1 MDNFKNIEEILDFA
15 ITNEVRAAEF
25 YENLS
30 DQAKT
35 KSMRETFEKFSKE
48 ERGHEARLKKIKSEG
63 VFKARNEDVL
73 DMKMSD
79 YLVKS
84 NTKGKMTYQDALI
97 LAMKREKAAY
107 KLYKRLAKSAPTK
120 ELKIIFTKLAAEEAN
135 HKLNFEIEYDDY
147 IYIDN

>member
-1 MDNFKNIEEILDFA
+1 MDTFKNIEEILDFA
-15 ITNEVRAAEF
+15 IENEIIAAEF
-25 YENLS
+25 YDKLS
-30 DQAKT
+30 DQAKS
-35 KSMRETFEKFSKE
+35 KSMKETFEKFSKE
-48 ERGHEARLKKIKSEG
+48 ERGNEARLKKIKSEG
-63 VFKARNEDVL
+63 VFKAQKEDIL

-84 NTKGKMTYQDALI
+84 KTKGKMTYQDALI

-120 ELKIIFTKLAAEEAN
+120 ELKIIFTKLATEEAN
-135 HKLNFEIEYDDY
+135 HKMNFEIEYDDY

>member
-1 MDNFKNIEEILDFA
+1 MDTFKNIEEILEFA
-15 ITNEVRAAEF
+15 IDNEVRAAEF
-25 YENLS
+25 YEKLS
-30 DQAKT
+30 GQAKS

-48 ERGHEARLKKIKSEG
+48 ERGHEARLKKIKLEG
-63 VFKARNEDVL
+63 EFKARKEDIL

-135 HKLNFEIEYDDY
+135 HKMNFEIEYDDY

>member
-1 MDNFKNIEEILDFA
+1 MDKFKNIEEILDFA
-15 ITNEVRAAEF
+15 IDNEIRAAEF
-25 YENLS
+25 YEKLS
-30 DQAKT
+30 GQAKS

-48 ERGHEARLKKIKSEG
+48 ERGHEARLKKIKVER
-63 VFKARNEDVL
+63 VFDVKKDDIL

-135 HKLNFEIEYDDY
+135 HKMNFEIEYDDY

>member
-1 MDNFKNIEEILDFA
+1 MDKFKNIEEILDFA
-15 ITNEVRAAEF
+15 IDNEIRAAEF
-25 YENLS
+25 YEKLS
-30 DQAKT
+30 GQAKS

-48 ERGHEARLKKIKSEG
+48 ERGHEARLKKIKAEG
-63 VFKARNEDVL
+63 VFDAKKDDIL

-135 HKLNFEIEYDDY
+135 HKMNFEIEYDDY

>member
-1 MDNFKNIEEILDFA
+1 MDNFNSIDEILDFA
-15 ITNEVRAAEF
+15 ITNEIRAAEF

-30 DQAKT
+30 GQAKK
-35 KSMRETFEKFSKE
+35 KSMKETFDKFSKE

-63 VFKARNEDVL
+63 VFDAKKEDVL

-107 KLYKRLAKSAPTK
+107 KLYIRLSEVATTK
-120 ELKIIFTKLAAEEAN
+120 ELKIIFKKLAGEEAN
-135 HKLNFEIEYDDY
+135 HKMNFEVEYDDY
-147 IYIDN
+147 INIDN

>member
-15 ITNEVRAAEF
+15 ITNEIRAAEF

-30 DQAKT
+30 TQAKT
-35 KSMRETFEKFSKE
+35 KSMKETFEKFSKE

-63 VFKARNEDVL
+63 VFDARKEDIL

-79 YLVKS
+79 YLVKG

-120 ELKIIFTKLAAEEAN
+120 ELKIIFTKLAGEEAN
-135 HKLNFEIEYDDY
+135 HKMNFEIEYDDY

>member
-1 MDNFKNIEEILDFA
+1 MDTFKNIEEILEFA
-15 ITNEVRAAEF
+15 IDNEIRAAEF
-25 YENLS
+25 YEKLS
-30 DQAKT
+30 GQAKS

-48 ERGHEARLKKIKSEG
+48 ERGHEARLKKIKTDG
-63 VFKARNEDVL
+63 VFKAQKEDIL

-135 HKLNFEIEYDDY
+135 HKMNFEIEYDDY

>member
-1 MDNFKNIEEILDFA
+1 MDKFKNIEEILDFA
-15 ITNEVRAAEF
+15 IDNEIRAAEF
-25 YENLS
+25 YEKLS
-30 DQAKT
+30 GQAKS

-48 ERGHEARLKKIKSEG
+48 ERGHEARLKKIKDEG
-63 VFKARNEDVL
+63 VFDAKKDDIL

-135 HKLNFEIEYDDY
+135 HKMNFEIEYDDY

>member
-1 MDNFKNIEEILDFA
+1 MDNFKSIDEILEFA
-15 ITNEVRAAEF
+15 IENEIRAAKF
-25 YENLS
+25 YEELS

-35 KSMRETFEKFSKE
+35 KSMKETFEKFSKE
-48 ERGHEARLKKIKSEG
+48 ERGHEARLKKIKQEG
-63 VFKARNEDVL
+63 KFKSSNKDII

-84 NTKGKMTYQDALI
+84 NVKGKMTYQDALI

-107 KLYKRLAKSAPTK
+107 KWYKRLEKAAPTP
-120 ELKIIFTKLAAEEAN
+120 ELRKIFKKLANEEAN
-135 HKLNFEIEYDDY
+135 HKMNFEIEYDDY

>member
-1 MDNFKNIEEILDFA
+1 MDNFKNIDEILEFA
-15 ITNEVRAAEF
+15 ITNEIRAAEF

-30 DQAKT
+30 TQAKS
-35 KSMRETFEKFSKE
+35 KSMKETFEKFSKE

-63 VFKARNEDVL
+63 VFEARKEDIL

-120 ELKIIFTKLAAEEAN
+120 ELKKIFTKLAGEEAN
-135 HKLNFEIEYDDY
+135 HKMNFEIEYDDY

>member
-1 MDNFKNIEEILDFA
+1 MDKFKNIEEILDFA
-15 ITNEVRAAEF
+15 ITNEIRAAEF
-25 YENLS
+25 YEKLS
-30 DQAKT
+30 GQAKS

-48 ERGHEARLKKIKSEG
+48 ERGHEARLKKIKDEG
-63 VFKARNEDVL
+63 IFDAKKEDIL

>member
-1 MDNFKNIEEILDFA
+1 MDKFKNIEEILDFA
-15 ITNEVRAAEF
+15 IDNEIRAAEF
-25 YENLS
+25 YEKLS
-30 DQAKT
+30 DQAKS

-63 VFKARNEDVL
+63 EFKASKEDIL

-120 ELKIIFTKLAAEEAN
+120 ELKIIFTKLAGEEAN
-135 HKLNFEIEYDDY
+135 HKMNFEIEYDDY
-147 IYIDN
+147 INIDN

>member
-15 ITNEVRAAEF
+15 ITNEIRAAEF
-25 YENLS
+25 YDNLS
-30 DQAKT
+30 NQAKT
-35 KSMRETFEKFSKE
+35 KSMKETFEKFSKE
-48 ERGHEARLKKIKSEG
+48 ERGHEERLKKIKSEG
-63 VFKARNEDVL
+63 VFEARKEDIL

-79 YLVKS
+79 YLVKG

-120 ELKIIFTKLAAEEAN
+120 ELKIIFTKLAGEEAN
-135 HKLNFEIEYDDY
+135 HKMNFEIEYDDY

>member
-1 MDNFKNIEEILDFA
+1 MDNFKSIDEILDFA
-15 ITNEVRAAEF
+15 ITNEIRAAEF

-30 DQAKT
+30 DKAKT
-35 KSMRETFEKFSKE
+35 KSMKETFEKFSKE
-48 ERGHEARLKKIKSEG
+48 ERGHEARLEKIKNEG
-63 VFKARNEDVL
+63 KFEVRKEDII

-120 ELKIIFTKLAAEEAN
+120 ELKIIFTKLAGEEAN
-135 HKLNFEIEYDDY
+135 HKMNFEIEYDDY
-147 IYIDN
+147 INIDN

>member
-1 MDNFKNIEEILDFA
+1 MDNFKSIDEILDFA
-15 ITNEVRAAEF
+15 ITNEIRAAEF

-30 DQAKT
+30 GQAKT
-35 KSMRETFEKFSKE
+35 KSMKQTFEKFSKE
-48 ERGHEARLKKIKSEG
+48 ERGHEVRLKKIKEEG
-63 VFKARNEDVL
+63 KFEARKEDII

-120 ELKIIFTKLAAEEAN
+120 ELKIIFTKLAGEEAN
-135 HKLNFEIEYDDY
+135 HKMNFEIEYDDY
-147 IYIDN
+147 IYVDN

>member
-1 MDNFKNIEEILDFA
+1 MDAFKNIEEILDFA
-15 ITNEVRAAEF
+15 IDNEIRAAEF
-25 YENLS
+25 YEKLS
-30 DQAKT
+30 GQAKS
-35 KSMRETFEKFSKE
+35 KSMKETFEKFSKE
-48 ERGHEARLKKIKSEG
+48 ERGHEARLKKIKTEG
-63 VFKARNEDVL
+63 EFKARKEDIL

-135 HKLNFEIEYDDY
+135 HKMNFEIEYDDY

>member
-1 MDNFKNIEEILDFA
+1 MDKFKNIEEILDFA
-15 ITNEVRAAEF
+15 ITNEIRAAEF
-25 YENLS
+25 YEKLS
-30 DQAKT
+30 GQAKS

-48 ERGHEARLKKIKSEG
+48 ERGHEARLKKIKDEG
-63 VFKARNEDVL
+63 IFDAKNEDIL

-135 HKLNFEIEYDDY
+135 HKMNFEIEYDDY

>member
-1 MDNFKNIEEILDFA
+1 MDKFNSIDEILEFA
-15 ITNEVRAAEF
+15 INNEIRAAEF

-30 DQAKT
+30 GQANT
-35 KSMRETFEKFSKE
+35 KSMKETFEKFSKE
-48 ERGHEARLKKIKSEG
+48 ERGHEARLKKIKEDG
-63 VFKARNEDVL
+63 VFKAKKEEIL

-107 KLYKRLAKSAPTK
+107 KLYIRLAKSAPTK
-120 ELKIIFTKLAAEEAN
+120 ELKIIFKKLAGEEAN

>member
-1 MDNFKNIEEILDFA
+1 MDNFKSIDEILEFA
-15 ITNEVRAAEF
+15 IENEIRAAKF
-25 YENLS
+25 YEELS

-35 KSMRETFEKFSKE
+35 KSMKETFEKFSKE
-48 ERGHEARLKKIKSEG
+48 ERGHEARLKKIKQEG
-63 VFKARNEDVL
+63 KFKSSNKDII

-84 NTKGKMTYQDALI
+84 NVKGKMTYQDALI

-107 KLYKRLAKSAPTK
+107 KLYKRLEKAAPTP
-120 ELKIIFTKLAAEEAN
+120 ELRKIFKKLANEEAN
-135 HKLNFEIEYDDY
+135 HKMNFEIEYDDY

>member
-1 MDNFKNIEEILDFA
+1 MDNFKNIDEILEFA
-15 ITNEVRAAEF
+15 ITNEIRAAEF

-30 DQAKT
+30 TQAKS
-35 KSMRETFEKFSKE
+35 KSMKETFEKFSKE
-48 ERGHEARLKKIKSEG
+48 ERGHEARLKKIKSDG
-63 VFKARNEDVL
+63 VFEARKEDIL

-120 ELKIIFTKLAAEEAN
+120 ELKKIFTKLAGEEAN
-135 HKLNFEIEYDDY
+135 HKMNFEIEYDDY

>member
-1 MDNFKNIEEILDFA
+1 MDTFKNIEEILDFA
-15 ITNEVRAAEF
+15 IENEIIAAEF
-25 YENLS
+25 YDKLS
-30 DQAKT
+30 DQAKS
-35 KSMRETFEKFSKE
+35 KSMKETFEKFSKE

-63 VFKARNEDVL
+63 VFKAQKEDIL

-84 NTKGKMTYQDALI
+84 KTKGKMTYQDALI

-135 HKLNFEIEYDDY
+135 HKMNFEIEYDDY

>member
-1 MDNFKNIEEILDFA
+1 MDKFKNIEEILDFA
-15 ITNEVRAAEF
+15 IDNEIRAAEF
-25 YENLS
+25 YEKLS
-30 DQAKT
+30 GQAKS

-48 ERGHEARLKKIKSEG
+48 ERGHEARLKKIKDEG
-63 VFKARNEDVL
+63 VFDAKKDDIL

-120 ELKIIFTKLAAEEAN
+120 ELKIIFTKLAVEEAN
-135 HKLNFEIEYDDY
+135 HKMNFEIEYDDY

>member
-1 MDNFKNIEEILDFA
+1 
-15 ITNEVRAAEF
+15 
-25 YENLS
+25 
-30 DQAKT
+30 
-35 KSMRETFEKFSKE
+35 
-48 ERGHEARLKKIKSEG
+48 
-63 VFKARNEDVL
+63 
-73 DMKMSD
+73 MKMSD

-135 HKLNFEIEYDDY
+135 HKMNFEIEYDDY

>member
-1 MDNFKNIEEILDFA
+1 MDKFKNIEEILDFA
-15 ITNEVRAAEF
+15 IDNEIRAAEF
-25 YENLS
+25 YEKLS
-30 DQAKT
+30 GQAKS

-48 ERGHEARLKKIKSEG
+48 ERGHEARLKKIKDEG
-63 VFKARNEDVL
+63 VFDAKKDDIL

-135 HKLNFEIEYDDY
+135 HKMNFEIEYDEY

>member
-1 MDNFKNIEEILDFA
+1 MDNFRSIDEILDFA
-15 ITNEVRAAEF
+15 ITNEIRAAEF

-30 DQAKT
+30 GQAKT
-35 KSMRETFEKFSKE
+35 KSMKETFEKFSKE
-48 ERGHEARLKKIKSEG
+48 ERGHEARLKKIKDEG
-63 VFKARNEDVL
+63 KFEARKEDII

-84 NTKGKMTYQDALI
+84 NTKSKMTYQDALI

-120 ELKIIFTKLAAEEAN
+120 ELKIIFTKLAGEEAN
-135 HKLNFEIEYDDY
+135 HKINFEIEYDDY
-147 IYIDN
+147 INIDN

>member
-1 MDNFKNIEEILDFA
+1 MDKFSSIEEILDFA

-25 YENLS
+25 YEKLS
-30 DQAKT
+30 DQARS

-48 ERGHEARLKKIKSEG
+48 ERGHEARLKKIKSQG
-63 VFKARNEDVL
+63 IFKARKEDIL

-107 KLYKRLAKSAPTK
+107 KLYNRLAKSAPTK

-135 HKLNFEIEYDDY
+135 HKMNFEIEYDDY